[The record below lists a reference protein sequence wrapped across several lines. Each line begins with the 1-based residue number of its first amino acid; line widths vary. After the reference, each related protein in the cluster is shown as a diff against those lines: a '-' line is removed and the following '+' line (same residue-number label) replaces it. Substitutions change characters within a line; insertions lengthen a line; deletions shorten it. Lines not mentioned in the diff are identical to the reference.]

1 MYLLACAAA
10 TTTKTTT
17 AVAPVVEGK
26 EAGTGQRQVF
36 IPVAALNACVS

>member
-10 TTTKTTT
+10 AATTTT
-17 AVAPVVEGK
+17 AVAPVVEKKG
-26 EAGTGQRQVF
+26 AGTGQRQVF